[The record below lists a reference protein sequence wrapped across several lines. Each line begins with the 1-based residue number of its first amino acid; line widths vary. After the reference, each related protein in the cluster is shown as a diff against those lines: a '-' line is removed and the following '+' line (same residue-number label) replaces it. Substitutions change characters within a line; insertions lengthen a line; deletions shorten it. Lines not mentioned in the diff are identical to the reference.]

1 MREEMVMKVKP
12 FVLVVFCVFLS
23 IVFAACSSV
32 PLIQRSDPN
41 DRLKGLV
48 QESENIRSLGERY
61 WLRSLNFWDKNEIY
75 KKMKASAKN
84 LGDAGRNDADA
95 AVRQAAKKHLED
107 LYQNENPLI
116 RLVAFREVQDQ
127 EIIRKAA
134 LYDKLLEV
142 RCIAASRLKD
152 PAVLTELSRADD
164 AAGRIARLKLGLMDP
179 VVVKTFS
186 QEPVLS
192 VETETRLQISG
203 PVKREGYFTNFVVQ
217 SGDQVLIKGG
227 ERLVIKG
234 KADAKAT
241 KTQSGETVYMLNFG
255 YPIGAGEIISKASSA
270 GKTGS
275 YGEKFEIIDQLD
287 LAPVFVL
294 FNMMVNSNFP
304 VGAATEIVH
313 STNSSDLK
321 NAAIRY
327 LKMKK

>member
-1 MREEMVMKVKP
+1 MREEMVMKIKP

-41 DRLKGLV
+41 DRLKGLA

-75 KKMKASAKN
+75 KKMKVSAKN

-107 LYQNENPLI
+107 LYQNENPLV

-134 LYDKLLEV
+134 MYDKLLEV
-142 RCIAASRLKD
+142 RCIAVSRLKD
-152 PAVLTELSRADD
+152 PAVLAQLSRSDNV
-164 AAGRIARLKLGLMDP
+164 AGRIARLKLGLMDP
-179 VVVKTFS
+179 VVVKTFQ

-203 PVKREGYFTNFVVQ
+203 PVKREGYFTNFVVK

-234 KADAKAT
+234 KADSKAT
-241 KTQSGETVYMLNFG
+241 KTQSGETIYMLNFG
-255 YPIGAGEIISKASSA
+255 YPIGASEIISKVSPAD
-270 GKTGS
+270 KTGS
-275 YGEKFEIIDQLD
+275 SGEKYEVIDQLN
-287 LAPVFVL
+287 LAPVFVF
-294 FNMMVNSNFP
+294 FNMMVNSKFP
-304 VGAATEIVH
+304 ADAATEIVR
-313 STNSSDLK
+313 STSSSDLK
-321 NAAIRY
+321 TAAIQY